1 MSTLFNTVLFTL
13 IGEKVR
19 IENNRVFRLI
29 RNFTDRRGKEQTRQ
43 IGVYTSLKKAQQR
56 MLDKIIEIACQNIT
70 TATTVKGAIRGNGVA
85 TVHMLRDEVKEH
97 GLTIE
102 SIHVSE

>member
-1 MSTLFNTVLFTL
+1 
-13 IGEKVR
+13 
-19 IENNRVFRLI
+19 
-29 RNFTDRRGKEQTRQ
+29 
-43 IGVYTSLKKAQQR
+43 